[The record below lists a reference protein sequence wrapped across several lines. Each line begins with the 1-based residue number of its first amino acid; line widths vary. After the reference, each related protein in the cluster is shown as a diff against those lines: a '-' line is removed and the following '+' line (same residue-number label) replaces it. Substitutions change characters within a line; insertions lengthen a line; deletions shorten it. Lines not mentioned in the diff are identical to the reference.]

1 MGILSWTKEKGESLG
16 PSKNTREVMGWKE
29 NKYFILHIYIT
40 DVFYI
45 WFKDKRK
52 ICGVELTEGE
62 VDTGGGGKANISR
75 VH

>member
-45 WFKDKRK
+45 
-52 ICGVELTEGE
+52 
-62 VDTGGGGKANISR
+62 
-75 VH
+75 

>member
-1 MGILSWTKEKGESLG
+1 MEKDAVIEIAKQTHMGILSWTKEKGESLG

-45 WFKDKRK
+45 
-52 ICGVELTEGE
+52 
-62 VDTGGGGKANISR
+62 
-75 VH
+75 